1 MFETREQ
8 VSLAVEEW
16 LAKGNK
22 ITNLDE
28 IEVPEFF
35 DLTTLPKWQ
44 LSIVKASIKVV
55 SQQLRQR
62 IVLLTNVSQ
71 SNLLSFF
78 DEASKS
84 SKINETNKFYLEC
97 IKKSLNLQN

>member
-8 VSLAVEEW
+8 VSKAVDEW

-28 IEVPEFF
+28 IETPEFF

-44 LSIVKASIKVV
+44 LSVVKAAIKAVKEPIR
-55 SQQLRQR
+55 SRLKT
-62 IVLLTNVSQ
+62 LTNVSQ
-71 SNLLSFF
+71 IDLLQFF
-78 DEASKS
+78 EEASKS
-84 SKINETNKFYLEC
+84 IKINEKNKFYLEC
-97 IKKSLNLQN
+97 VQKSLNLS